1 MSDSNKPYVE
11 ATTRE
16 SENRSSFFSFL
27 IMDAIILMIGIL
39 IYLDIIPIAVGDI
52 HAKIFDLVIL
62 GALFIIFG
70 IIGIVSFTKCKSLK
84 AESEREE
91 VLTEEIIEYVTGS
104 YEDPIFEDMTDE
116 EKYFERD
123 KRIREMIT
131 CKFKGLKDS
140 YLDYVTEI
148 VYTEIFP
155 DDNTNADS
163 TEKAS
168 EDSEQN

>member
-1 MSDSNKPYVE
+1 MSSNNRPYVE

-16 SENRSSFFSFL
+16 SDNRSSFFSFL
-27 IMDAIILMIGIL
+27 IMDLVLLVIGIL
-39 IYLDIIPIAVGDI
+39 LYLDIIPIAVGDNS
-52 HAKIFDLVIL
+52 AKIFDLIIL
-62 GALFIIFG
+62 GILFIIFT
-70 IIGIVSFTKCKSLK
+70 IVGVISLLKSQSLK
-84 AESEREE
+84 ADAQREE

-104 YEDPIFEDMTDE
+104 YEDPVMPDMSDE

-123 KRIREMIT
+123 KRIREMIN

-155 DDNTNADS
+155 D
-163 TEKAS
+163 K
-168 EDSEQN
+168 